1 MTAPTHDAPRTLNGS
16 CLCGAVQYRVT
27 TPTLWC
33 AHCHCTMCQ
42 RANGAA
48 FVTWVGAAADRAA
61 IDDLRLRW
69 YASSSKAERGFC
81 ADCGTPLFFRSERWP
96 GELHVVRASFHG
108 DIDRAPEAHV
118 FYDTHVDW
126 VEIGDSLPKTTTT

>member
-1 MTAPTHDAPRTLNGS
+1 MTAPTSETPRTLTGS

-27 TPTLWC
+27 TPTIWC

-48 FVTWVGAAADRAA
+48 FVTWVGAAADRAT

-69 YASSSKAERGFC
+69 FASSPKAERGFC

-96 GELHVVRASFHG
+96 GELHIVRASFHG
-108 DIDRAPEAHV
+108 DIDREPEAHV

-126 VEIGDSLPKTTTT
+126 VKITDSLPTVTPA